1 MALLSVTDRT
11 MMWRGLMRHWSN
23 ARVTCSFPR
32 IHLYDPVSN
41 TGAIADADNWL
52 DTHSGLTSA
61 DTVGFNGALS
71 ATYRALLTAQQ
82 KNDPAMA
89 VAAMRR
95 GANYARSILGDLD

>member
-1 MALLSVTDRT
+1 MALLSVIDRT
-11 MMWRGLMRHWSN
+11 MVWRGLMRHWSN

-32 IHLYDPVSN
+32 TQFYDPASN

-61 DTVGFNGALS
+61 DTVGFNGAL
-71 ATYRALLTAQQ
+71 AAAYRALLTAQQ
-82 KNDPAMA
+82 KNDLAMV

-95 GANYARSILGDLD
+95 GANYARTILGDLD